1 MLRSSR
7 WGLVLLAA
15 AIFIGSAAGCSDNKL
30 RTERDQLMK
39 QNQQL
44 QSQLAAAK
52 AQASAAQAQLQQEQT
67 AMQAAASQPAPAA
80 VPPTSTTPGYNSV
93 LPKFSHHGGHAAYP
107 HAVAVRHHHHYRGM
121 TVEHRHGEVARF
133 ILSSDVL
140 FASASARLNP
150 RSEHA
155 LLHVAYLLRH
165 RYAGRRILVEGY
177 TDDRPIH
184 HPFKNN
190 YLLGLARARSVE
202 AFLVRHG
209 VSRRR
214 MRAISFGSKHP
225 RSRHDLAL
233 NRRVEVVV
241 LR

>member
-1 MLRSSR
+1 MLRSTR
-7 WGLVLLAA
+7 WVLVLLAA
-15 AIFIGSAAGCSDNKL
+15 AIFAGSAAGCSDNKL

-44 QSQLAAAK
+44 QTQLTAAK
-52 AQASAAQAQLQQEQT
+52 AQAAAAQAQLQQEQT
-67 AMQAAASQPAPAA
+67 AMQAAASQPAPAP
-80 VPPTSTTPGYNSV
+80 VPPTPSTSGYNSV
-93 LPKFSHHGGHAAYP
+93 LPKFSHHGGHKAY
-107 HAVAVRHHHHYRGM
+107 HHTVAVRHHHHYRGM
-121 TVEHRHGEVARF
+121 TVEHRRGEMARF

-155 LLHVAYLLRH
+155 LLHVAYMLRH

-202 AFLVRHG
+202 LFLAHHG

>member
-1 MLRSSR
+1 MLRSTR
-7 WGLVLLAA
+7 WVLVLLAA
-15 AIFIGSAAGCSDNKL
+15 AIFAGSATGCSDNNL

-44 QSQLAAAK
+44 QTQLAAAK
-52 AQASAAQAQLQQEQT
+52 AQATAAQAQLQQEQT
-67 AMQAAASQPAPAA
+67 AMQAAASQPAPAP
-80 VPPTSTTPGYNSV
+80 VEPTSPTPGYNSV
-93 LPKFSHHGGHAAYP
+93 LPKFSHSAGHKTYHHSLAM
-107 HAVAVRHHHHYRGM
+107 RRHHHYRGM
-121 TVEHRHGEVARF
+121 TVEHRHGELARF

-165 RYAGRRILVEGY
+165 RYAGRRVLVEGY

-184 HPFKNN
+184 HPFKDN

-202 AFLVRHG
+202 AFLSRHG

-214 MRAISFGSKHP
+214 MRAISFGAKHP
-225 RSRHDLAL
+225 RSRTNLAL

>member
-1 MLRSSR
+1 MLRSTR
-7 WGLVLLAA
+7 WVLVVLAA
-15 AIFIGSAAGCSDNKL
+15 AIFAGSAAGCSDNKL

-44 QSQLAAAK
+44 QTQLTAAK
-52 AQASAAQAQLQQEQT
+52 AQAAAAQAQLQQEQT
-67 AMQAAASQPAPAA
+67 AMQAAASQPAPAP
-80 VPPTSTTPGYNSV
+80 VPPTPSTSGYNSV
-93 LPKFSHHGGHAAYP
+93 LPKFSNHVGHKAYHHT
-107 HAVAVRHHHHYRGM
+107 VAVRHHHHYRGM
-121 TVEHRHGEVARF
+121 TVEHRRGEVARF

-155 LLHVAYLLRH
+155 LLHVAYMLRH

-202 AFLVRHG
+202 FFLAHHG

-214 MRAISFGSKHP
+214 MRAISFGSRHP